1 MTKIFQNKFI
11 KHKFVNVDLLNYGGN
26 MILVNNSEMEWEKG
40 LTVEKFLNANNFIIH
55 LSIVKINGEFIN
67 KNSYFSQ
74 LINDND
80 DLKIIHLVAGG

>member
-1 MTKIFQNKFI
+1 MFQNKFI
-11 KHKFVNVDLLNYGGN
+11 KYKCVNVDFRNYGGT

-67 KNSYFSQ
+67 KNSFFSQ